1 MGLTSYSVDVKV
13 EYKGVLLEGTAVYTR
28 KDYGGVTMVSPF
40 NGVRTN
46 DGGHLPYMMPKAYH
60 EEDIIP
66 RAKESLKLAY
76 DECLLIKQRDGKH
89 LAFMIFNSE
98 NHINYMPN
106 DVKKVSKAKAILKN
120 KYREGVLSQWEYQ
133 TIVKELNQKITNLRD
148 NAFNSLDY
156 SYRLEYGK
164 TIIGNLDYTIKL
176 LLDPENSAMLQRLTK
191 ARNANVKSK
200 N

>member
-1 MGLTSYSVDVKV
+1 MGLTEYTVDVKV
-13 EYKGVLLEGTAVYTR
+13 EYKGVVLEGTAVYTR
-28 KDYGGVTMVSPF
+28 KDYCGVTMTAPF
-40 NGVRTN
+40 NGVKTN
-46 DGGHLPYMMPKAYH
+46 DYGHLMYMIPKEYSQ
-60 EEDIIP
+60 EDIVP
-66 RAKESLKLAY
+66 RAQESLRLAY
-76 DECLLIKQRDGKH
+76 DECLQIKQRDGKN
-89 LAFMIFNSE
+89 LAFMVLNSE
-98 NHINYMPN
+98 NTIDYSNK
-106 DVKKVSKAKAILKN
+106 DVANVLKAKRILKS
-120 KYREGVLSQWEYQ
+120 KYHDGVLSQWEYQ